1 MRWSPNLWHRQ
12 LSCSPGLDASFAEAA
27 GAKLGGLF
35 MGVQALV
42 CGLALVVSH
51 DWLRIGFN
59 RGILWHWTGFCLLHL
74 FCLGPIPG
82 NSQGLWQE
90 LLAVLGGPYGVLGI
104 ESGSAV
110 YKASTVPAILSLWPP
125 VTVIFC
131 FMTTYSDY
139 IQGYSFCSAR
149 GLNLTPALESICSSL
164 LDNLLALGFAFLWV

>member
-1 MRWSPNLWHRQ
+1 M
-12 LSCSPGLDASFAEAA
+12 
-27 GAKLGGLF
+27 
-35 MGVQALV
+35 
-42 CGLALVVSH
+42 
-51 DWLRIGFN
+51 
-59 RGILWHWTGFCLLHL
+59 
-74 FCLGPIPG
+74 
-82 NSQGLWQE
+82 
-90 LLAVLGGPYGVLGI
+90 LGGPYGVLGI

-164 LDNLLALGFAFLWV
+164 LDNLLALGFAFL